1 MQNTNYININD
12 QPSVTQNITL
22 TQYKHKKTRSR
33 ISRLLR
39 HLAWKLSRSILKG
52 EVNKKQKY
60 NQEKNEASRKKQNE
74 N

>member
-39 HLAWKLSRSILKG
+39 HLAWKLSRSILK